1 MAFRIASIMGLMSF
15 AVCLIVGAFQ
25 ADNPFTTTVSRAL
38 VALLGTMCVGLLVG
52 VMAQKMLDE
61 NLKTAEAK
69 ISVAEGKP
77 SVAEEKIKNNSAAP
91 PGDGR

>member
-1 MAFRIASIMGLMSF
+1 MGLMSF
-15 AVCLIVGAFQ
+15 VVSLLVGTFQ

-38 VALLGTMCVGLLVG
+38 VALVGTMCVGMLVG

-61 NLKTAEAK
+61 NMKSAETK
-69 ISVAEGKP
+69 VSTAEGKP
-77 SVAEEKIKNNSAAP
+77 FAGAEKTKNISANP